1 MEYKDIVREFV
12 TSHFN
17 VKGDFFDTAWDFIT
31 SNWEKVS
38 SLASSSKGMQ
48 LIGGPLAFGGDEER
62 GAVKAILIFAD
73 GFKEVDFEG
82 DVSNIVS
89 SVRNACSKYNAEA
102 RLTKEILEKVSS
114 LENRI
119 AKFMRPVEKGKSLPK
134 GSAEVDTKG
143 YVIYLPTLTG
153 IGTEMSDISEKM
165 IREDYLS
172 KKNNYPIF
180 IYTRNVFVKI
190 GKELK
195 SIQMDERIYKL
206 LVIFLRQKDLLI
218 PPIPLYRK
226 AWAGSFYE
234 FPSIR
239 DERDVS
245 GPLKSA
251 ISELRAILKDVQ
263 NFEITKARFEGYIC
277 KGKFQFCVIILKTE
291 EKKFILSDAQDP
303 E

>member
-1 MEYKDIVREFV
+1 MGTREIAKEFIESYFAV
-12 TSHFN
+12 PA
-17 VKGDFFDTAWDFIT
+17 GFFDTAWDFVNT
-31 SNWEKVS
+31 NYEKLS
-38 SLASSSKGMQ
+38 SLAFSKGTKALEGAMS
-48 LIGGPLAFGGDEER
+48 FGGDEER

-119 AKFMRPVEKGKSLPK
+119 AKFMKPVEKGKSLPK

-143 YVIYLPTLTG
+143 YVIYLATSTG